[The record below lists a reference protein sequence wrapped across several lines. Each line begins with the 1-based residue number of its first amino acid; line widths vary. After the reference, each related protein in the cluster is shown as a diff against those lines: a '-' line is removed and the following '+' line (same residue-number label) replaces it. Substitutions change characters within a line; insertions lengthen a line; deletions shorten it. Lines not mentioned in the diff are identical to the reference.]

1 LYFKSLLSIIIL
13 KLNKISCDSPKSFWP
28 IILINILGKLIE
40 KVIGRR
46 LQFHLISNNF
56 IYPNQLGNLKQ
67 HSTTDAD
74 IFLTHLIW
82 LEWVKNL
89 QTSTLVMVHWNTS
102 IFLFFYLFFLIWY
115 FFSFGF
121 SSLFMILDNKEAH
134 NCSYVTCDM
143 MWGHRSKF

>member
-1 LYFKSLLSIIIL
+1 MYFKSLLSIIIL
-13 KLNKISCDSPKSFWP
+13 KLNKISCDSPKSFWL

-121 SSLFMILDNKEAH
+121 SFIFMILDNKEAH

-143 MWGHRSKF
+143 MWGHRPKF